1 MGNGPLSCGLWL
13 EFDYSKSAGYYS
25 QLAGVLAG
33 FAFLAISLLL
43 SRQHRRNVQSEPAQ
57 EHEQD
62 KQIVTALGCALLGL
76 IAAAAL
82 YALTAGETG
91 CTLSSARAALSKS
104 VLAGLAFGFS
114 VYTALFATVQLV
126 SAAAL
131 GAHLRFMVAVV
142 TPPAVVAFIIAH
154 LDDLALALSQL
165 PNQPAQPGAPPNPAW
180 TKGSKSLW
188 EYGNHAS
195 TWSVAI
201 MLGVCLAF
209 WFAGLR
215 WRYAD
220 GTPGGVGMAVTK
232 VVSAGL
238 TYLPY
243 ASLALVAYAVWRTA
257 LLSRLE
263 PAAHIEPVHARWLV
277 STCIVILVLQSVCLS
292 LVRGVDR
299 ASDVASK
306 TADVSDE

>member
-1 MGNGPLSCGLWL
+1 MGNGRPSCGLWL
-13 EFDYSKSAGYYS
+13 EFDYSKAAGYYS

-33 FAFLAISLLL
+33 FSFLAISLLL
-43 SRQHRRNVQSEPAQ
+43 SRQHRRDAQSDAVR

-82 YALTAGETG
+82 YALTTGETG
-91 CTLSSARAALSKS
+91 CSLSSARAALSKS

-114 VYTALFATVQLV
+114 IYTALFATVQLV

-131 GAHLRFMVAVV
+131 GAHVRFMVAVI
-142 TPPAVVAFIIAH
+142 TPPAVVAFVIAH

-165 PNQPAQPGAPPNPAW
+165 PSEPAQPGAPPNPAW
-180 TKGSKSLW
+180 TEGSKSLW

-195 TWSVAI
+195 TWSVAV
-201 MLGVCLAF
+201 MLGVCLVF

-220 GTPGGVGMAVTK
+220 GTPRGVGLAVTK

-257 LLSRLE
+257 LISRLE
-263 PAAHIEPVHARWLV
+263 PAAHIEPVHAGSLLAI
-277 STCIVILVLQSVCLS
+277 CIVVLVLQSVCLS

-299 ASDVASK
+299 ASDAGRE
-306 TADVSDE
+306 TADVSGG

>member
-1 MGNGPLSCGLWL
+1 MGNGPCGLWL
-13 EFDYSKSAGYYS
+13 QFDYSKSAGYYS

-43 SRQHRRNVQSEPAQ
+43 SRQHRRDVQIDPAR

-76 IAAAAL
+76 IAASAL

-91 CTLSSARAALSKS
+91 CALMSARAALSKS
-104 VLAGLAFGFS
+104 VLAGVAFAFS
-114 VYTALFATVQLV
+114 VYTALFAMVQLV

-165 PNQPAQPGAPPNPAW
+165 PNQPAQPGEPPNPGW
-180 TKGSKSLW
+180 TEGSKTLW
-188 EYGNHAS
+188 DYAQHAS

-201 MLGVCLAF
+201 VLGACLAV
-209 WFAGLR
+209 WFAGFR

-220 GTPGGVGMAVTK
+220 GTPRGVGFVVTK

-257 LLSRLE
+257 LISRLGST
-263 PAAHIEPVHARWLV
+263 AHIDPGHARLLL
-277 STCIVILVLQSVCLS
+277 STCVAILVLQSLCLS
-292 LVRGVDR
+292 LNRGADR
-299 ASDVASK
+299 VPDVSR
-306 TADVSDE
+306 TTTDVSDE

>member
-1 MGNGPLSCGLWL
+1 LWL
-13 EFDYSKSAGYYS
+13 QFDYSRSAGYYS

-43 SRQHRRNVQSEPAQ
+43 SRQHRRDVQTDPAQ

-82 YALTAGETG
+82 YALTAGEQG
-91 CTLSSARAALSKS
+91 CALISARALSKS
-104 VLAGLAFGFS
+104 VLAGMAFAFS
-114 VYTALFATVQLV
+114 VYTALFAMVQLV

-142 TPPAVVAFIIAH
+142 TPPAVVAFVVAH
-154 LDDLALALSQL
+154 LDDLALALSH
-165 PNQPAQPGAPPNPAW
+165 PPSQPAQPGEPLNPGW
-180 TKGSKSLW
+180 TEGSKSLW
-188 EYGNHAS
+188 DYAHHAL
-195 TWSVAI
+195 TWSIAI
-201 MLGVCLAF
+201 VLAVCLAF

-220 GTPGGVGMAVTK
+220 GTPRAMGLAVTK

-238 TYLPY
+238 AYLPY
-243 ASLALVAYAVWRTA
+243 ASLALVAYAVWQTA

-263 PAAHIEPVHARWLV
+263 PGAHIDPGHARWLLL
-277 STCIVILVLQSVCLS
+277 TCVVILVPQSVCLS
-292 LVRGVDR
+292 LIRGADR
-299 ASDVASK
+299 PPEISREKANVG
-306 TADVSDE
+306 DE

>member
-1 MGNGPLSCGLWL
+1 VNDGSSPCGLWL
-13 EFDYSKSAGYYS
+13 QFDYSKSAGYYS
-25 QLAGVLAG
+25 TLAGVLAG

-43 SRQHRRNVQSEPAQ
+43 SRQHRRDAQTDPAQ
-57 EHEQD
+57 EHEHD

-76 IAAAAL
+76 IAASAL

-91 CTLSSARAALSKS
+91 CALGSARAALSKS
-104 VLAGLAFGFS
+104 VLAGVAFAFS
-114 VYTALFATVQLV
+114 VYTALFAMVQLV

-165 PNQPAQPGAPPNPAW
+165 PTQPALPGERPNPAW
-180 TKGSKSLW
+180 TEGSKSLW
-188 EYGNHAS
+188 YYAHHAS
-195 TWSVAI
+195 TWSVAL
-201 MLGVCLAF
+201 MLAVCLAF
-209 WFAGLR
+209 WCAGLR

-220 GTPGGVGMAVTK
+220 GTPRRAGLAVTK
-232 VVSAGL
+232 VVTAGL

-257 LLSRLE
+257 LLSRLV
-263 PAAHIEPVHARWLV
+263 PTAHIDASQARWLL
-277 STCIVILVLQSVCLS
+277 STCIVTLVLQSMCLS
-292 LVRGVDR
+292 LVRGADR
-299 ASDVASK
+299 EPDVGRK
-306 TADVSDE
+306 TADVGDE